1 MLEILAG
8 VLVPIA
14 ICVVLPVLIVWI
26 TIRKSVNSDNK
37 RAEVLLKAIEANNSI
52 DVDKLAEALTKPRR
66 TPRELLNHRLMRGCM
81 FTFIGLALCLVGI
94 LVWNGDPDVE
104 FGSDDVFIPIMFGC
118 CSVAVGISY
127 LTVFM
132 VTRKQVEAEE
142 QKAGEP
148 KGE

>member
-1 MLEILAG
+1 MEDILAG

-52 DVDKLAEALTKPRR
+52 DVDRLAEALTKPRR
-66 TPRELLNHRLMRGCM
+66 TPRELLNHRLMRGCL
-81 FTFIGLALCLVGI
+81 FTFIGLALCLLG
-94 LVWNGDPDVE
+94 LLCLNGDPDVE
-104 FGSDDVFIPIMFGC
+104 FGDDDVYMPIMFGC
-118 CSVAVGISY
+118 ISFAVGLSY
-127 LTVFM
+127 LIVFFA
-132 VTRKQVEAEE
+132 TRRQVEAQEE
-142 QKAGEP
+142 KAGDR

>member
-1 MLEILAG
+1 MEDILAG

-52 DVDKLAEALTKPRR
+52 DVDRLAEALTKPRR
-66 TPRELLNHRLMRGCM
+66 TPRELLNHRLMRGCL
-81 FTFIGLALCLVGI
+81 FTFIGLALCLMG
-94 LVWNGDPDVE
+94 LLCLNGDPDAE
-104 FGSDDVFIPIMFGC
+104 FGDDSVFMPIMFGC
-118 CSVAVGISY
+118 CSVAAGISY
-127 LTVFM
+127 LIVYAA
-132 VTRKQVEAEE
+132 TRRQVEAEE
-142 QKAGEP
+142 ENAGKL